1 MLRAFRCSGLA
12 VMSALLLGCAGLDT
26 RLPEIATTQLQAER
40 TRQENLA
47 FTDWTDMSERLFR
60 VGRPIL
66 LANEALCPDTL
77 SDIGVKTHALKDFDK
92 RMRDGAQ
99 RELGIGND
107 PEVFIIATGGPA
119 EKAGLRA
126 KDIVRNLK
134 GKALS
139 DTDIYKALLKDET
152 LQRDRGGDLTRLMV
166 SPNLACG
173 YRLRLTQSSAVNAFA
188 DGYNITLTTGMMDFV
203 ESDEELA
210 LIIGH
215 EMAHNAMGHIRKIVG
230 NYILSGLSTRH
241 TRQFES
247 EADYVGLYYAQRAG
261 YDIENVEDFWRRLA
275 LVNPK
280 NLDHAK
286 SHPTFPDRYLRLAA
300 AREEIE
306 DKQKNNEPLIPNF
319 LSNERRPK
327 SAKPSTERPVG

>member
-1 MLRAFRCSGLA
+1 MLSPLHCSGLA
-12 VMSALLLGCAGLDT
+12 IISALLFGCAGLDT
-26 RLPEIATTQLQAER
+26 RLPEIATDQLQAEKS
-40 TRQENLA
+40 TQEKMA
-47 FTDWTDMSERLFR
+47 FSEWTDMSERLLR

-66 LANEALCPDTL
+66 LANDVLCPKTL
-77 SDIGVKTHALKDFDK
+77 SDIGLKTHAIKDYDK

-99 RELGIGND
+99 RELNVGAE
-107 PEVFIIATGGPA
+107 PEIFLTASGSPS
-119 EKAGLRA
+119 EKAGLQTG
-126 KDIVRNLK
+126 DIIRNEK
-134 GKALS
+134 GKALR
-139 DTDIYKALLKDET
+139 DTDIYKSLVKGED
-152 LQRDRGGDLTRLMV
+152 LQRDRNGALTRLRV
-166 SPNLACG
+166 IPDLACG
-173 YRLRLTQSSAVNAFA
+173 YRLRLLQSSAVNAYA
-188 DGYNITLTTGMMDFV
+188 DGFNMTLTTGMMDFV

-215 EMAHNAMGHIRKIVG
+215 EMAHNTMGHIRKILG

-247 EADYVGLYYAQRAG
+247 EADYVGLYYAKRAG
-261 YDIENVEDFWRRLA
+261 YDINNVEDFWRRLA

-306 DKQKNNEPLIPNF
+306 TKLSNAEPLIPNF
-319 LSNERRPK
+319 LSNDQFSKTSTAPT
-327 SAKPSTERPVG
+327 AKPLP